1 MNKQLEKLIGCLPS
15 NWEKMTLEQKIW
27 QVERKWRLLSTDD
40 MYDLEISWTSEYN
53 RKNSV
58 GACFSIEPNADHQFT
73 YEGSCFAIPEPAE
86 DGQVDIGKFPEYLRP
101 FIEDRAWEDWDTD
114 KKFTCLLNSYIETDT
129 FEEAAEK
136 MYFFL
141 DLLTCGY
148 EMTEVEWYKEEHPNL
163 FTGHESGDHE
173 E

>member
-1 MNKQLEKLIGCLPS
+1 MNKQLEKLIGRLPS

-40 MYDLEISWTSEYN
+40 MYDLEISWTLEYN

-86 DGQVDIGKFPEYLRP
+86 DGQVDIGKFPEYPTPVGL
-101 FIEDRAWEDWDTD
+101 EVRAEAEVTAVEG
-114 KKFTCLLNSYIETDT
+114 KIIT
-129 FEEAAEK
+129 FAVTAYDEAGKIGEGTHKRCVISAQK
-136 MYFFL
+136 FL
-141 DLLTCGY
+141 DKAYAKL
-148 EMTEVEWYKEEHPNL
+148 
-163 FTGHESGDHE
+163 
-173 E
+173 